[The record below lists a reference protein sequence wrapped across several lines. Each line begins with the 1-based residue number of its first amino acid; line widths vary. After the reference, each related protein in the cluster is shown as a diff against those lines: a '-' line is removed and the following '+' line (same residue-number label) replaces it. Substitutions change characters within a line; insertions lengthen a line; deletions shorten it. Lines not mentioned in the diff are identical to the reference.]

1 MSVSGIKPGGDTAV
15 IQGDLRAL
23 GTSLATALTLAL
35 TVVLAVLP
43 IGALLYASVLSDSPG
58 TPGATLTLKSWAQ
71 LLTTANL
78 PAMQNTFLVSVCVT
92 VASVAVGA
100 FLAWIVGRTDTP
112 YRRQFRI
119 LFILPML
126 FSPVLTTIAWTILAN
141 PRVGLLNDWAR
152 HVIPGSWTLVNVYSI
167 GGMVLVESLFFI
179 PFAYLL
185 IVGILDTL
193 NPSLEDASRT
203 AGAGVLTTLRR
214 VTLPL
219 VTPGIAAASLLIFS
233 LASEQFIVPVVIGL
247 RARIPTLQY
256 ELYLSMVDSPSRPN
270 YAAAIGCLLL
280 VITIVGFFL
289 NSRATRFQRRF
300 ITVTGKASAPKPVAL
315 GPWRYLTCGLA
326 ILYLLIAVAAPYG
339 TLLLVSLMRYFTP
352 EITPNLFTLQ
362 NYAQLASLGTTALA
376 LRNTFL
382 YALLAATV
390 TLGLSGGISYLVSR
404 SESRWPRVIGFLAML
419 PLSVPA
425 ISLGLGILWAY
436 LFIPTGVYG
445 TPWILL
451 IAYVTRFMPQ
461 GIRGISASLTQ
472 IDPELEQAARVHGA
486 GAGRAVAGILVP
498 LARSALLAAW
508 TLIFVQVTLEVSMTL
523 MLYTSKTMTAAI
535 DIWFTYFGGNTNV
548 AFSLAAILAT
558 FSFVAIALSQW
569 LFGALR
575 RGV

>member
-1 MSVSGIKPGGDTAV
+1 M
-15 IQGDLRAL
+15 
-23 GTSLATALTLAL
+23 
-35 TVVLAVLP
+35 
-43 IGALLYASVLSDSPG
+43 
-58 TPGATLTLKSWAQ
+58 
-71 LLTTANL
+71 
-78 PAMQNTFLVSVCVT
+78 
-92 VASVAVGA
+92 
-100 FLAWIVGRTDTP
+100 
-112 YRRQFRI
+112 
-119 LFILPML
+119 
-126 FSPVLTTIAWTILAN
+126 
-141 PRVGLLNDWAR
+141 GLLNDWAR

-214 VTLPL
+214 VALPL

-315 GPWRYLTCGLA
+315 GPWRHLTCGLA

-419 PLSVPA
+419 PLSGSRDQPRPRHSVGVPLHPDRRLRDA
-425 ISLGLGILWAY
+425 VDPVDRLRDPLHAPRHPRDQCQPDPDRPGI
-436 LFIPTGVYG
+436 
-445 TPWILL
+445 
-451 IAYVTRFMPQ
+451 
-461 GIRGISASLTQ
+461 
-472 IDPELEQAARVHGA
+472 
-486 GAGRAVAGILVP
+486 GAGRPGPRRRRRPGSRGHPRAARALPRSWPPGP
-498 LARSALLAAW
+498 SSSCRSRWRSA
-508 TLIFVQVTLEVSMTL
+508 
-523 MLYTSKTMTAAI
+523 
-535 DIWFTYFGGNTNV
+535 
-548 AFSLAAILAT
+548 
-558 FSFVAIALSQW
+558 
-569 LFGALR
+569 
-575 RGV
+575 